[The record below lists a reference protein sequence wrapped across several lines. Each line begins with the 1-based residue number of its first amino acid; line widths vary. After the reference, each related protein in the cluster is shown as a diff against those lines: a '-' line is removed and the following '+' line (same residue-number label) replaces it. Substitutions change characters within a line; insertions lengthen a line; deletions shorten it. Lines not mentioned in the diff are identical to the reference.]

1 MLHYD
6 LEIRQH
12 RKEGNYL
19 CGDHTVAFS
28 FKDSYYFAIFDG
40 IGSGVFANLA
50 AIGNAGRWS
59 RMIREGISISE
70 ACEIIA
76 SDMDQTRSAHSP
88 FTAFSALMLTR
99 YGNALLY
106 AFEAPKAILRRGRVS
121 QVLEPHLYDI
131 GGGQLGETRL
141 DLEEGDVLFLFSD
154 GVAQAGL
161 GKAYP
166 LGWGEAG
173 AASYLQV
180 CSREYPDSEILDHL
194 IQRCQLLSGD
204 SHADDTTALMIKA
217 VKAKHLSLF
226 SGPPASRGQDK
237 AFAEAFENAAG
248 HRVICGSS
256 TAEVLARELRVR
268 LSFLSEGEG
277 MHSPP
282 QYFMKGADLV
292 TEGALALNQATNLL
306 EADPLEIQGDTPAEQ
321 LARFL
326 LKADVIDIYEGK
338 ARNEAHRALF
348 FRQLG
353 IRPRKEA
360 LRSIMQALEDRGKR
374 IHYHAF

>member
-6 LEIRQH
+6 LQIRQH

-28 FKDSYYFAIFDG
+28 FKDSYYYALFDG
-40 IGSGVFANLA
+40 IGSGVVANLA

-59 RMIREGISISE
+59 RMIREGLSISE
-70 ACEIIA
+70 ACEIVA
-76 SDMDQTRSAHSP
+76 SGMDRTKKAHSP

-99 YGNALLY
+99 HGNALLY
-106 AFEAPKAILRRGRVS
+106 AFESPRAILRRGRVT
-121 QVLEPHLYDI
+121 QVLEPRFYDI
-131 GGGQLGETRL
+131 GGGQLGETRF

-154 GVAQAGL
+154 GVSQAGL

-173 AASYLQV
+173 AASCLQV
-180 CSREYPDSEILDHL
+180 CSREYPDSEVLDHL
-194 IQRCQLLSGD
+194 IERCRLLSDGV
-204 SHADDTTALMIKA
+204 HADDTTALMIKT
-217 VKAKHLSLF
+217 VRAKHLSLF
-226 SGPPASRGQDK
+226 SGPPASRGLDG
-237 AFAEAFENAAG
+237 AFAEAFEKALG
-248 HRVICGSS
+248 QRVVCGSS
-256 TAEVLARELRVR
+256 TAEILARELRVR
-268 LSFLSEGEG
+268 LSFLSEGDG
-277 MHSPP
+277 FHSPP

-306 EADPLEIQGDTPAEQ
+306 EGQPVEIRGDTPAEQ

-326 LKADVIDIYEGK
+326 LEADVIDIYEGMAK
-338 ARNEAHRALF
+338 NEAHRALF

-360 LRSIMQALEDRGKR
+360 LRSIRQSLEDRGKR
-374 IHYHAF
+374 VHYHAF